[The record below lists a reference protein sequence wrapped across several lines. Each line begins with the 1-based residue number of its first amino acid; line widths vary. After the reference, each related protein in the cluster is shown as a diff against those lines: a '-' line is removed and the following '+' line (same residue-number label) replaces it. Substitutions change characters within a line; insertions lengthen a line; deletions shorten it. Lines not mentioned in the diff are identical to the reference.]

1 MSAKKTVQKENQSGT
16 PDSATDREKSRL
28 DDDAV
33 REAVTAN
40 TGPADQSTSSVLPGP
55 PIPPDVQAE
64 IREEKEPRVA
74 KTSGRR
80 GPPSKKKEG
89 GASMVDSAK
98 IKEHMEV
105 VGSDGQHVGTVDHC
119 EGKDTIKL
127 TKNDPAANGEHHYIS
142 LDLVS
147 RIDRHVHLSQP
158 ASKVMQSW
166 R

>member
-1 MSAKKTVQKENQSGT
+1 MSAKKTVQKENTT
-16 PDSATDREKSRL
+16 PESVTDHEKSRL
-28 DDDAV
+28 DDEAV

-40 TGPADQSTSSVLPGP
+40 TGRADQSTSSVLPGP

-64 IREEKEPRVA
+64 VREESEPRVA
-74 KTSGRR
+74 QMSGRR
-80 GPPSKKKEG
+80 GPPSKKKG
-89 GASMVDSAK
+89 GTSMVDSAK

-158 ASKVMQSW
+158 ASKVMQDW